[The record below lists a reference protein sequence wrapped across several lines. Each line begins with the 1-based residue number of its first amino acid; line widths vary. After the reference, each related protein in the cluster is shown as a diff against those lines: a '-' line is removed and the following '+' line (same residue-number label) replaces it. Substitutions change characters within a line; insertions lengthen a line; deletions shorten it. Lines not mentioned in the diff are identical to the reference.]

1 MTGTF
6 SQGILG
12 DIYNR
17 QIYIGLEEYE
27 TKLLTRRE
35 IVALIEHE
43 GLVLQGNIDQ
53 LEGNINKLNN
63 IASNETIIL
72 DAANT
77 SYSLVENENKTGA
90 VLNKIVNDTTT
101 PSGTITYPV
110 YKLSYDDKTHIVNFE
125 QNGTSTCSFTTQT
138 IAIFDL
144 VKA

>member
-53 LEGNINKLNN
+53 LEGNISKLNN

-77 SYSLVENENKTGA
+77 SYSLVGDDTKVTLNKT
-90 VLNKIVNDTTT
+90 LHNQTTLI
-101 PSGTITYPV
+101 GTATYPV
-110 YKLSYDDKTHIVNFE
+110 YKMLYNDETHTVNFE
-125 QNGTSTCSFTTQT
+125 KNDTTVCSFTVQT
-138 IAIFDL
+138 TAIFDL
-144 VKA
+144 VGV

>member
-17 QIYIGLEEYE
+17 QIYIGIEDYQ

-53 LEGNINKLNN
+53 LEGNISKLNN
-63 IASNETIIL
+63 LASNETAIL
-72 DAANT
+72 KAANT
-77 SYSLVENENKTGA
+77 VYSL
-90 VLNKIVNDTTT
+90 
-101 PSGTITYPV
+101 SGTLEEVILSETYSGKTNTLGTATYPV
-110 YKLSYDDKTHIVNFE
+110 YTLSYDDKTHIVNFE
-125 QNGTSTCSFTTQT
+125 KKGTSTCSFTIQT
-138 IAIFDL
+138 TAIFDL
-144 VKA
+144 VGTQN

>member
-17 QIYIGLEEYE
+17 QIYIGAEDYQ

-35 IVALIEHE
+35 IVALITNVETNLE
-43 GLVLQGNIDQ
+43 EELGELVQNASA
-53 LEGNINKLNN
+53 LNYL
-63 IASNETIIL
+63 ASISSKIIESI
-72 DAANT
+72 NT

>member
-1 MTGTF
+1 MIGTF

-35 IVALIEHE
+35 IVALITNVETNLE
-43 GLVLQGNIDQ
+43 EELGELVQNASA
-53 LEGNINKLNN
+53 LNYL
-63 IASNETIIL
+63 ASISSKIIESI
-72 DAANT
+72 NT

>member
-12 DIYNR
+12 DICNR
-17 QIYIGLEEYE
+17 QIYIGAEDYQ

-35 IVALIEHE
+35 IVALITNVETNLE
-43 GLVLQGNIDQ
+43 EELGELVQNASA
-53 LEGNINKLNN
+53 LNYL
-63 IASNETIIL
+63 ASISSKIIESI
-72 DAANT
+72 NT